1 MNLKTYLKAQWDRV
15 GAWVLIAVGF
25 IALLVGWLGISGTTI
40 VAAQMPYIVSGGMFG
55 LALIGIGGM
64 LWLSA
69 DLKDEWRKLDAIHG
83 ELSSERTVPAEPAP
97 AAADAPKS
105 RPAAAGDDTLI
116 DLSGSAV
123 RQAVSR

>member
-25 IALLVGWLGISGTTI
+25 VALLVGWLGISGTTI
-40 VAAQMPYIVSGGMFG
+40 VAAQMPYIVSGGMVG

-69 DLKDEWRKLDAIHG
+69 DLKDEWRKLDAIHDDLAMG
-83 ELSSERTVPAEPAP
+83 RAGQPEPAP
-97 AAADAPKS
+97 AAEAPKA
-105 RPAAAGDDTLI
+105 RVATAGDDTVL
-116 DLSGSAV
+116 DLSGPAV